1 MAAQQ
6 TPWSDPPRIWSSERR
21 RAPISGPTQ
30 VGVGGGRPTPGGGSP
45 VGDPG
50 QAPEAS
56 AVFGPPVPYS
66 PGDEAARRELYG
78 PPTELSETP
87 PPQHSQPEPPNRTGL
102 LIGVGVVLL
111 IIIGLLPMILHDNST
126 STSSSSNV
134 KASQAMTTSV
144 KVGPAASA
152 AKFVR
157 GIAVGR
163 VAANDGSTLT
173 VEGVLGSVAV
183 VRIDTRTR
191 VLMLAAVRAADVKVG
206 TMVIVQGDKSSDGTI
221 EAKYIVGDGAPFSR

>member
-30 VGVGGGRPTPGGGSP
+30 VGVGGARPTRGGGSA

-66 PGDEAARRELYG
+66 PSDEAARREELYR
-78 PPTELSETP
+78 PPAAETA
-87 PPQHSQPEPPNRTGL
+87 PQHSQPEPPNRTGL

-126 STSSSSNV
+126 STSSSPNV
-134 KASQAMTTSV
+134 KASQATTASV
-144 KVGPAASA
+144 KVAPAASA

-206 TMVIVQGDKSSDGTI
+206 TMVIVQGDKTSDGTI
-221 EAKYIVGDGAPFSR
+221 KAKYIVGDGAPFSR